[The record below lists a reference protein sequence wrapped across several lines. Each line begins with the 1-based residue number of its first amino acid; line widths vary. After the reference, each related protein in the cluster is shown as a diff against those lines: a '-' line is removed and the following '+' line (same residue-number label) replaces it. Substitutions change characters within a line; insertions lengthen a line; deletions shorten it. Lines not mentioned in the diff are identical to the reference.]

1 MQSLGWFLFFVKT
14 ARVRRRRCWCG
25 LTFGII
31 DLLRSALAVP
41 QTVAVAVSLADK
53 AAATPLEKMLS
64 TFIFCMCVCVK
75 YVCTYVCTMRMCA
88 LMHASFGK
96 AARGM
101 RKRQALWS

>member
-64 TFIFCMCVCVK
+64 TFIFCMCVCVLSM
-75 YVCTYVCTMRMCA
+75 YVRMYVQCECV
-88 LMHASFGK
+88 H
-96 AARGM
+96 
-101 RKRQALWS
+101 